1 MTDAPRPAAGG
12 RGGGIRINA
21 LTKVFRTPPR
31 DTVALSGI
39 THTIRPGRFCVLLG
53 RSGCGKTTLLRMLGG
68 LLTPTEGTIHV
79 DDAALYDAA
88 TGKPRADALGHLGF
102 VFQEANL
109 LPWRSVRA
117 NIELPME
124 VLKTPK
130 DQRRARAEEL
140 ARLVGLEPFLDYL
153 PSRLSG
159 GMRQR
164 VSIARALTVE
174 PSTLLM
180 DEPFGALDALTR
192 DGMNLLVQ
200 DLWMRLGTTVVLVT
214 HSIHEAILL
223 ADEIVVLSP
232 HPGRIQRVVEVPF
245 ARPRRPELARDPAF
259 HALADELRAEI
270 GEV

>member
-1 MTDAPRPAAGG
+1 MTDAPNPAAKG
-12 RGGGIRINA
+12 RGGEIRINA

-31 DTVALSGI
+31 DTLALSNI
-39 THTIRPGRFCVLLG
+39 DHTIRPGRFCVLLG

-68 LLTPTEGTIHV
+68 LLTPTEGTIQV
-79 DDAALYDAA
+79 DGATLYDSA
-88 TGKPRADALGHLGF
+88 GKPRADALGHLGF

-130 DQRRARAEEL
+130 EQRRARAQEL
-140 ARLVGLEPFLDYL
+140 AQLVGLEPFLDYL
-153 PSRLSG
+153 PARLSG

-192 DGMNLLVQ
+192 DSMNLLVQ

-214 HSIHEAILL
+214 HSISEAILL

-259 HALADELRAEI
+259 HTMADALRAEI